1 MDIISWILTGIIVG
15 ALINL
20 LTPARLSVGF
30 LGSIAMGAL
39 AATVLAFLSGV
50 FGLLPEQQFSWNGV
64 AIAAIGAVGGHIVM
78 LGFRS
83 IARV

>member
-20 LTPARLSVGF
+20 VTPTRFKVGF
-30 LGSIAMGAL
+30 LGGIAMGAL
-39 AATVLAFLSGV
+39 AATVFSFMCGIV
-50 FGLLPEQQFSWNGV
+50 GLLPEQQFSWEGV
-64 AIAAIGAVGGHIVM
+64 ATAAIGAVGGHIVM
-78 LGFRS
+78 LGFRK